1 MVRYAA
7 IIALILVAMVLGA
20 LAWDQTKGWF
30 QFKGEKSTSHQA
42 VLKEVEALGK
52 LELVKYNFKDVVEH
66 EVKYKW
72 VPNSKVILM
81 ISGEAV
87 GCIDLQ
93 KIKSQNI
100 TEKGDTI
107 YIKMP
112 DPEICYFKVNHQESK
127 VYDTKFTYF
136 NDANLVDE
144 AYKAAEKEIQ
154 NMAIR
159 NNILAQTKTNADKI
173 LKPTLEQITKK
184 KVVLT
189 YDVETKNTEIK
200 KK

>member
-1 MVRYAA
+1 
-7 IIALILVAMVLGA
+7 
-20 LAWDQTKGWF
+20 
-30 QFKGEKSTSHQA
+30 
-42 VLKEVEALGK
+42 
-52 LELVKYNFKDVVEH
+52 
-66 EVKYKW
+66 
-72 VPNSKVILM
+72 
-81 ISGEAV
+81 
-87 GCIDLQ
+87 
-93 KIKSQNI
+93 
-100 TEKGDTI
+100 
-107 YIKMP
+107 
-112 DPEICYFKVNHQESK
+112 